1 MTDYP
6 LIDPA
11 DVIASDEIEVTYRV
25 SVNDG
30 LRPRDIGIIVD
41 RSTIFGEPVTGTTV
55 RLVHRPAPPEPALRV
70 GDWVRDMFNME
81 FQLTDPYLMK
91 MSPSWAKSLTRAEPP
106 VGWPVA
112 VPDPDAP
119 GGVRWYTRTFMGDK
133 YHRYHA
139 AEKKAVFDI
148 GWTDLVAVGGI
159 PALAPEGNK

>member
-11 DVIASDEIEVTYRV
+11 DVIAGDEIEVTYRV

-91 MSPSWAKSLTRAEPP
+91 MSPSWAKSLTRIEPP

-119 GGVRWYTRTFMGDK
+119 GGVRWWWRPSRVTSGQPY
-133 YHRYHA
+133 
-139 AEKKAVFDI
+139 
-148 GWTDLVAVGGI
+148 TDLEGNWRSWPDLTAAGGI
-159 PALAPEGNK
+159 PALAPGGAS